1 MSKMAG
7 SLGRIAGIGRG
18 RLRLVAE
25 IVGGVLLLSAG
36 AAAASV
42 ATSSATPPATIHGC
56 VNTRTGALSVELKSG
71 ARCPRGTKTLSWNN
85 TTAFG
90 SRTNAAAVPTGN
102 GGATCTLGEV
112 LLMGGSTL
120 GANMIPADGQ
130 LLSPTAQTALFSL
143 YGTRYGGNGTTT
155 FGVPNL
161 KSAAPNGLTYAICL
175 TGVFP

>member
-1 MSKMAG
+1 MAG
-7 SLGRIAGIGRG
+7 SLRRIAGLGRG

-36 AAAASV
+36 AAVASV
-42 ATSSATPPATIHGC
+42 ATSSATSPATIHGC

-90 SRTNAAAVPTGN
+90 SKTN
-102 GGATCTLGEV
+102 GAKAGSSSGAQCTLGEV
-112 LLMGGSTL
+112 LLMGGGTL

-130 LLSPTAQTALFSL
+130 LLSPSADTALFSL

-175 TGVFP
+175 SNAVFP

>member
-1 MSKMAG
+1 
-7 SLGRIAGIGRG
+7 
-18 RLRLVAE
+18 
-25 IVGGVLLLSAG
+25 
-36 AAAASV
+36 
-42 ATSSATPPATIHGC
+42 

-90 SRTNAAAVPTGN
+90 SKTNSAKVGSSS
-102 GGATCTLGEV
+102 GAECTLGEV

-161 KSAAPNGLTYAICL
+161 KSAAPNGLTYAICV
-175 TGVFP
+175 TNAVFP

>member
-1 MSKMAG
+1 MTG
-7 SLGRIAGIGRG
+7 SLRRIAGLGRG

-42 ATSSATPPATIHGC
+42 ATSNATSPATIHGC
-56 VNTRTGALSVELKSG
+56 VSTKTGALSVELKSG

-90 SRTNAAAVPTGN
+90 SKTNTAKVPAGS

-112 LLMGGSTL
+112 LLMAGSTL

-130 LLSPTAQTALFSL
+130 LLSPSTNTALFSL

-175 TGVFP
+175 SNAVFP